1 MTALGSIHPEV
12 LLMGGYAMLL
22 LAAALGI
29 ERMARYSQQ
38 RSEEYQTL
46 GFVYHENRDAWEC
59 PEGQYLWRS
68 TGEPDRSFVRYRA
81 KAHVCNTCPSKKN
94 CTDSNSGREIRRSLA
109 PWPHSEVGR
118 FHRGLSLTLVLLAGL
133 VLVVE
138 ALRHHQPAELIVL
151 GVLLVAVTTM
161 GRHMLTAFRASPAN
175 FPVYQG
181 SQTTIPE
188 EVLRDGYRKS
198 KERRH

>member
-1 MTALGSIHPEV
+1 VTALGNVHPEV
-12 LLMGGYAMLL
+12 LLMGGYAVLL

-29 ERMARYSQQ
+29 ERMARFSQA
-38 RSEEYQTL
+38 RSEEYRTL
-46 GFVYHENRDAWEC
+46 GFVYHEKRDAWEC
-59 PEGQYLWRS
+59 PEGEYLWRS
-68 TGEPDRSFVRYRA
+68 TGDPDRSFVRYRA

-94 CTDSNSGREIRRSLA
+94 CTDSNDGREIRRSLL

-118 FHRGLSLTLVLLAGL
+118 FHRGLSLSLVLLAGL
-133 VLVVE
+133 IIVVE
-138 ALRHHQPAELIVL
+138 ALRHHGPAELIVL
-151 GVLLVAVTTM
+151 GVLFVAVMAM
-161 GRHMLTAFRASPAN
+161 GQHMLSAFRARPAN

-188 EVLRDGYRKS
+188 EALRDGYRKR

>member
-1 MTALGSIHPEV
+1 MVLGSIHPEV
-12 LLMGGYAMLL
+12 LLMSGYAVLL

-38 RSEEYQTL
+38 RSEEYEIL

-68 TGEPDRSFVRYRA
+68 KGDPDHTFVRYRA
-81 KAHVCNTCPSKKN
+81 KAHMCNTCPSKKN

-118 FHRGLSLTLVLLAGL
+118 FHRGLSLTLILLAGL
-133 VLVVE
+133 VLTVE
-138 ALRHHQPAELIVL
+138 ALRHHQPTELLVL
-151 GVLLVAVTTM
+151 GVLLATVAAM
-161 GRHMLTAFRASPAN
+161 GRHMLAAFHASPAN
-175 FPVYQG
+175 FPHA
-181 SQTTIPE
+181 P
-188 EVLRDGYRKS
+188 R
-198 KERRH
+198 